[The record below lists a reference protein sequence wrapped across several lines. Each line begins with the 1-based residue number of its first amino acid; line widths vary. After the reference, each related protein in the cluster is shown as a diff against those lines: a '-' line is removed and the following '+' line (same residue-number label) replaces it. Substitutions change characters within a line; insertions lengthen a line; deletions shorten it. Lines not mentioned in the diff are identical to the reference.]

1 MRSMLFVP
9 GDSPKKMARGLEC
22 GADALI
28 LDLEDSVAPA
38 AKADARAATAAF
50 LAEHISRTDRP
61 SLLVRVNALDSGLI
75 DDDIAGLGPALPE
88 AIMLP
93 KAQGGAD
100 IQALHARLS
109 VAEAEHGHTDGATAI
124 HAIATETGRAMFAL
138 GTYRDSS
145 PRLQGLTWGAEDLS
159 ADIGAE
165 TNRLPGAGATEPFRI
180 ARTMLL
186 FAAADANVA
195 AIDTVHVD
203 FRDLD
208 DLRDECATARR
219 DGFTAKMAIHPAQ
232 VPVINETFTPTPDEI
247 DLARRIINRFAEAGD
262 VGVVAIDGK
271 MYDRP
276 HLRRAE
282 GLLARARDAGLHIA

>member
-9 GDSPKKMARGLEC
+9 GDSPKKMEKALGS

-28 LDLEDSVAPA
+28 IDLEDSVAA
-38 AKADARAATAAF
+38 SAKDTARQTTAAF
-50 LAEHISRTDRP
+50 LAEQANESGRP
-61 SLLVRVNALDSGLI
+61 TLLVRVNALDTGLTNT
-75 DDDIAGLGPALPE
+75 DIETVMPSRPAGLV
-88 AIMLP
+88 LP
-93 KAQGGAD
+93 KAEGGAS
-100 IQALHARLS
+100 IQELHVMMS
-109 VAEAEHGHTDGATAI
+109 VAEASVGIDDGATDI
-124 HAIATETGRAMFAL
+124 HAIATETARGLFAL
-138 GTYRDSS
+138 GTYAHAS
-145 PRLQGLTWGAEDLS
+145 PRLKGLAWGAEDLS

-165 TNRLPGAGATEPFRI
+165 TNRLPGLGATEPFRV
-180 ARTMLL
+180 ARSMLL
-186 FAAADANVA
+186 FAAADTGVP

-208 DLRDECATARR
+208 DLRNECEEARR

-232 VPVINETFTPTPDEI
+232 VPVINEVFTPSPAEVEN
-247 DLARRIINRFAEAGD
+247 ARAVVAAFSANPD

-282 GLLARARDAGLHIA
+282 RILARAGA